1 MSLVARYK
9 LDESSG
15 LVAVDEVAAQNAAA
29 DPDNVAVNVSDCVDD
44 GFGVISVTT
53 STHHNFATGD
63 TVDIASVTGT
73 TEANGTWTVTKT
85 SNTTFTLDG
94 STFANAYTGGG
105 TADRTSAFP
114 WSWSGTAASVPSGST
129 GSLSIAAN
137 SHFDT
142 PNILAATNASAFSV
156 ACWVQRASI
165 AGSRSAAVGARV
177 VSGSFEFCLGT
188 GYTVPT
194 KFSCDVGKA
203 YTIHQPCEA
212 TSTYS
217 INTWY
222 HLCAVTRQNGLGNW
236 EVELYVDGVSQNI
249 TEYAGDV
256 LTASNSDG
264 TWSIG
269 SEPDDTAQ
277 NDYSFGWDGLIDEV
291 RIYNHTLSLAEIQ
304 ALAGLTTSPR
314 ASLTASTTS
323 IAENG
328 GVATIYATLDST
340 ASASVTV
347 GLSVS
352 GVAATGSDYT
362 LSTTSITIA
371 SGQTSG
377 SITATAISD
386 SVYEGNEAFTIAIA
400 SVTGGGVSASSVSAT
415 SVTILDDDFGD
426 VYLTSSSVSVAEA
439 NASAALVAVIS
450 ATESATVNVILSL
463 SGAATSGSDYSFGST
478 TISIASG
485 ATSGSVSFT
494 TIQDALDEN
503 TETVVVDIASI
514 TGAGSYTASTSS
526 GWLFTIA
533 DDDPTPTVSLS
544 SSATSIAEAGGTA
557 ILYGFLDAVSGRSAS
572 CSVVFSGVTSG
583 SSVAT
588 VDVDFTV
595 TTTSML
601 WAAGQ
606 TSASIGITALSDVVF
621 EPNETIVAVT
631 TNFQNCAVSAQFSR
645 GITIVN
651 EYLAPFVNLTASTTS
666 ISENSGSATVYAQ
679 LDHTHSQN
687 VTVVFALTGSATFNT
702 DYSTTTTSIV
712 IATGATSGSI
722 SITSIQDSVG
732 EANET
737 VVVSIQS
744 VTNGTASSLASTT
757 TVIIVDD
764 DFTGKGLTGISALSG
779 LSGTH

>member
-15 LVAVDEVAAQNAAA
+15 LVAVDEVAAANANA

-44 GFGVISVTT
+44 GFGLISVTT
-53 STHHNFATGD
+53 ATNHKFSTGD
-63 TVDIASVTGT
+63 TVDISGVSGT
-73 TEANGTWTVTKT
+73 TEANGTWTITKT
-85 SNTTFTLDG
+85 SNTSFTLDG
-94 STFANAYTGGG
+94 STFANAYVSGG

-129 GSLSIAAN
+129 GSLSIGAN

-142 PNILAATNASAFSV
+142 PNILAATKNSAFSV
-156 ACWVQRASI
+156 ACWVQRAST
-165 AGSRSAAVGARV
+165 AGSRSCAVGARV

-188 GYTVPT
+188 GYTTPT

-212 TSTYS
+212 TATYS
-217 INTWY
+217 LNTWY
-222 HLCAVTRQNGLGNW
+222 HLCAVTRNNGGNW
-236 EVELYVDGVSQNI
+236 EVELYVNGVSQSV
-249 TEYAGDV
+249 TQYAGDV
-256 LTASNSDG
+256 LTANDSDG

-291 RIYNHTLSLAEIQ
+291 RFYNHGLSVAEVE
-304 ALAGLTTSPR
+304 ALAGLTTTPL
-314 ASLTASTTS
+314 ASLSASTTS

-328 GVATIYATLDST
+328 GIATIYALLSET

-347 GLSVS
+347 GMSVS
-352 GVAATGSDYT
+352 GVATTVSDYS

-377 SITATAISD
+377 SISATAISD
-386 SVYEGNEAFTIAIA
+386 SVYEGNEAFTVAIA
-400 SVTGGGVSASSVSAT
+400 SLTGGGVSASSNSAT
-415 SVTILDDDFGD
+415 SVTIIDDDFGN
-426 VYLTSSSVSVAEA
+426 VYLTSSAVSVAEA

-485 ATSGSVSFT
+485 STSGSVSFT

-533 DDDPTPTVSLS
+533 DDDPTPTVTVSA
-544 SSATSIAEAGGTA
+544 SATTISENAGTA
-557 ILYGFLDAVSGRSAS
+557 YFLATLSAASGRSAS
-572 CSVVFSGVTSG
+572 ATVNVGFGTATENVDFTTSTASFVWPAGTTTASIGVTSL
-583 SSVAT
+583 A
-588 VDVDFTV
+588 DI
-595 TTTSML
+595 L
-601 WAAGQ
+601 
-606 TSASIGITALSDVVF
+606 F
-621 EPNETIVAVT
+621 EANETIVLSLAT
-631 TNFQNCAVSAQFSR
+631 FTNCAIGSPFSAS
-645 GITIVN
+645 ITIVN
-651 EYLAPFVNLTASTTS
+651 EYLAPFVSLTASTAS
-666 ISENSGSATVYAQ
+666 IAENSGSSTIFAV

-687 VTVVFALTGSATFNT
+687 VTIVFGLAGTANSASDYAVSTNSIIIASGS
-702 DYSTTTTSIV
+702 S
-712 IATGATSGSI
+712 SGSI
-722 SITSIQDSVG
+722 SITAIQDSLSEG
-732 EANET
+732 NET
-737 VVVSIQS
+737 VVVSLSS
-744 VTNGTASSLASTT
+744 VTNGTASSTASSTIVT
-757 TVIIVDD
+757 IVDD
-764 DFTGKGLTGISALSG
+764 DAPLSAGISGLSG
-779 LSGTH
+779 LSGLSGIH